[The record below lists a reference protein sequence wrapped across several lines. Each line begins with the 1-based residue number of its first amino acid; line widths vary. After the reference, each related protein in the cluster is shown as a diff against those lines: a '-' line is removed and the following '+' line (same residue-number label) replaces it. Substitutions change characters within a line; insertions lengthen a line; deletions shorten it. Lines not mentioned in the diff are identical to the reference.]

1 MSGGSTRRHALRTA
15 ALGAGALA
23 GAGLLRPVAAL
34 AQSTS
39 DDDLRDF
46 LAPAIA
52 LEQIGVF
59 AYDAA
64 LDAPGVTDAQK
75 RIFTRFRDQEQAH
88 ANAWRKALD
97 NLGFD
102 LPEAPDATDDTGA
115 FDVEGISDDQRK
127 KLAATLAKIDD
138 LKKVDDFLDYLVD
151 VEDQEI
157 AYYSVNAPSVDSVDL
172 ANVSA
177 QVAANQ
183 AQHLVVL
190 DTERKQKP
198 AQILGSISSAS
209 AEVGS
214 SL

>member
-1 MSGGSTRRHALRTA
+1 VSAAPTRREALRTA

-23 GAGLLRPVAAL
+23 GAELLRPVAAL
-34 AQSTS
+34 AQASS

-52 LEQIGVF
+52 LEQVAVF
-59 AYDAA
+59 AYDSA
-64 LDAPGVTDAQK
+64 LEAPGVSDAQK

-88 ANAWRKALD
+88 ANAWRQALD

-102 LPEAPDATDDTGA
+102 RPDPPDATDDTNA
-115 FDVEGISDDQRK
+115 FDVDGITDDQRK
-127 KLAATLAKIDD
+127 ELEATLAKIDD
-138 LKKVDDFLDYLVD
+138 LKKADDYLDYLV
-151 VEDQEI
+151 ELEGKEI
-157 AYYSVNAPSVDSVDL
+157 AYYADNAPTVDSEDL

-190 DTERKQKP
+190 DSELKQKP
-198 AQILGSISSAS
+198 PEILDSISRA
-209 AEVGS
+209 AEKGS
-214 SL
+214 SI

>member
-1 MSGGSTRRHALRTA
+1 MSAAPTRREALRTA

-23 GAGLLRPVAAL
+23 GVGLLRPVAAL
-34 AQSTS
+34 AQTSS

-52 LEQIGVF
+52 LEQVAVF
-59 AYDAA
+59 AYDSA
-64 LDAPGVTDAQK
+64 LDAPGITDAQT

-88 ANAWRKALD
+88 ANAWRQALD

-102 LPEAPDATDDTGA
+102 LPGAPETTDDTGA
-115 FDVEGISDDQRK
+115 FDVDGISNDQHDALE
-127 KLAATLAKIDD
+127 KLLAGIDD
-138 LKKVDDFLDYLVD
+138 LKKVDDFIDYLV
-151 VEDQEI
+151 ELEGTEI
-157 AYYSVNAPSVDSVDL
+157 SYYASNAPAVDSEDV

-190 DTERKQKP
+190 DSELKQKP
-198 AQILGSISSAS
+198 AEILDSIAS
-209 AEVGS
+209 AAQKGS
-214 SL
+214 SI

>member
-1 MSGGSTRRHALRTA
+1 MSAAPTRREALRTA

-52 LEQIGVF
+52 LEQIAVF
-59 AYDAA
+59 AYDSA
-64 LDAPGVTDAQK
+64 LEAPGISDAQTK
-75 RIFTRFRDQEQAH
+75 IFTRFRDQEQAH
-88 ANAWRKALD
+88 ANAWRQALD

-102 LPEAPDATDDTGA
+102 LPDPPDASDDTGA
-115 FDVEGISDDQRK
+115 FDVDGIDDDQRK
-127 KLAATLAKIDD
+127 ALEDTLSKIDG
-138 LKKVDDFLDYLVD
+138 LKKVDDFIDYLV
-151 VEDQEI
+151 ELEKQEI
-157 AYYSVNAPSVDSVDL
+157 SYYADNAPTVDSEDL

-190 DTERKQKP
+190 DTELKQKP
-198 AQILGSISSAS
+198 PEILDSISSA
-209 AEVGS
+209 ATKGS
-214 SL
+214 SI

>member
-1 MSGGSTRRHALRTA
+1 MNAASTRRDALRTA

-34 AQSTS
+34 AQASS

-59 AYDAA
+59 AYDSA
-64 LDAPGVTDAQK
+64 LEAPGITDAQT

-102 LPEAPDATDDTGA
+102 LPDPPDATNDTGA
-115 FDVEGISDDQRK
+115 FDVDGITDDQRK
-127 KLAATLAKIDD
+127 ELEATLAKIDD
-138 LKKVDDFLDYLVD
+138 LKRVDDYLDYLVNL
-151 VEDQEI
+151 EDQEI
-157 AYYSVNAPSVDSVDL
+157 AYYAGNAPSVDSEDL

-190 DTERKQKP
+190 DSELTQKP
-198 AQILGSISSAS
+198 TEILDSISSAS
-209 AEVGS
+209 EKGS
-214 SL
+214 SI

>member
-1 MSGGSTRRHALRTA
+1 MSAAPTRREALRTA

-23 GAGLLRPVAAL
+23 GAELLRPVAAL
-34 AQSTS
+34 AQASS

-52 LEQIGVF
+52 LEQVAVF
-59 AYDAA
+59 AYDSA
-64 LDAPGVTDAQK
+64 LEAPGVSDAQK

-88 ANAWRKALD
+88 ANAWRQALD

-102 LPEAPDATDDTGA
+102 RPDPPDATDDTSA
-115 FDVEGISDDQRK
+115 FDVDGITDDQRK
-127 KLAATLAKIDD
+127 ELEATLAKIDD
-138 LKKVDDFLDYLVD
+138 LKKADDYLDYLV
-151 VEDQEI
+151 ELEGKEI
-157 AYYSVNAPSVDSVDL
+157 AYYADNAPTVDSEDL

-190 DTERKQKP
+190 DSELKQKP
-198 AQILGSISSAS
+198 PEILDSISRA
-209 AEVGS
+209 AEKGS
-214 SL
+214 SI

>member
-1 MSGGSTRRHALRTA
+1 VSAAPTRREALRTA

-23 GAGLLRPVAAL
+23 GAELLRPVAAL
-34 AQSTS
+34 AQASS

-52 LEQIGVF
+52 LEQVAVF
-59 AYDAA
+59 AYDSA
-64 LDAPGVTDAQK
+64 LEAPGVSDAQK

-88 ANAWRKALD
+88 ANAWRQALD

-102 LPEAPDATDDTGA
+102 RPDPPDATDDTSA
-115 FDVEGISDDQRK
+115 FDVDGITDDQRK
-127 KLAATLAKIDD
+127 ELEATLAKIDD
-138 LKKVDDFLDYLVD
+138 LKKADDYLDYLV
-151 VEDQEI
+151 ELEGKEI
-157 AYYSVNAPSVDSVDL
+157 AYYADNAPTVDSEDL

-190 DTERKQKP
+190 DSELKQKP
-198 AQILGSISSAS
+198 PEILDSISRA
-209 AEVGS
+209 AEKGS
-214 SL
+214 SI

>member
-1 MSGGSTRRHALRTA
+1 MSAAPTRREALRAA

-23 GAGLLRPVAAL
+23 GASLLRPAAAL
-34 AQSTS
+34 AQATS

-64 LDAPGVTDAQK
+64 LEAPGVTDAQE

-102 LPEAPDATDDTGA
+102 LPEPPDATNDTGA
-115 FDVEGISDDQRK
+115 FDVDGISDDQK
-127 KLAATLAKIDD
+127 KELEAKLAKIDD

-151 VEDQEI
+151 LEDKEI
-157 AYYSVNAPSVDSVDL
+157 AYYADNAPSVDSEDL

-190 DTERKQKP
+190 DTELKQKP
-198 AQILGSISSAS
+198 AEILDSISSA
-209 AEVGS
+209 AEKGS
-214 SL
+214 SI

>member
-1 MSGGSTRRHALRTA
+1 VNAAPTRREALRTA

-23 GAGLLRPVAAL
+23 GAELLRPVAAL
-34 AQSTS
+34 AQASS

-52 LEQIGVF
+52 LEQVAVF
-59 AYDAA
+59 AYDSA
-64 LDAPGVTDAQK
+64 LEAPGVSDAQK

-88 ANAWRKALD
+88 ANAWRQALD

-102 LPEAPDATDDTGA
+102 RPDPPDATDDTSA
-115 FDVEGISDDQRK
+115 FDVDGITDDQRK
-127 KLAATLAKIDD
+127 ELEATLAKIDD
-138 LKKVDDFLDYLVD
+138 LKKADDYLDYLV
-151 VEDQEI
+151 ELEGKEI
-157 AYYSVNAPSVDSVDL
+157 AYYADNAPTVDSEDL

-190 DTERKQKP
+190 DSELKQKP
-198 AQILGSISSAS
+198 PEILDSISSA
-209 AEVGS
+209 AEKGS
-214 SL
+214 SI